1 MNKAKKLFNYE
12 RKISYNKKY
21 ILIFLT
27 LILLA
32 SISIIGLYNYID
44 EQLIIKEQ
52 IYFIKII
59 NKIMYTIYDKTN
71 NSSVLLNMSFQILS
85 NDYQKFI
92 NDTTLHF
99 LILSII
105 FIYFFSFVVFIF
117 TIIFIISKNDK
128 KIMKQQKE
136 NNRILAQK
144 AEIADKANIAKS
156 RFLSH
161 MSHDIR
167 TPINGIIGMTNIAL
181 INVDNSQKVRDC
193 LEKIDTAS
201 EHLLSLINDI
211 LDMSRIENGK
221 VVINNKPLNINGFL
235 NKCTSII
242 EGGLQNRDI
251 RFITEFDSFKY
262 PYFFGDEMHLLQI
275 LINILG
281 NAVKFTPDGGEI
293 HFKVKESKACEN
305 IIKYCFEIEDTGI
318 GMKKEYLK
326 HIWDAFSQENSSL
339 RSEYSGT
346 GLGMSITK
354 QLVTLLGG
362 NISVESQ
369 ENIGS
374 KFTVNLPFEITKES
388 TSFSTNSID
397 IELKGL
403 KILLVEDNE
412 LNMEIVKDIL
422 KSYDVNIT
430 EAENGK
436 IAVDIFSNS
445 EINYFDLI
453 LMDVM
458 MPVMDGLT
466 ATETIRN
473 IKRAD
478 ANSIPIIAMTANAYY
493 EDIRKMFKAGMNA
506 HLSKP
511 IEINKFLNTISNF
524 KQKNKV

>member
-1 MNKAKKLFNYE
+1 MDKTNKLFNYE

-21 ILIFLT
+21 IFIL
-27 LILLA
+27 LILIILTT
-32 SISIIGLYNYID
+32 ISIICLYNYID
-44 EQLIIKEQ
+44 EQFLKRGQ

-59 NKIMYTIYDKTN
+59 NKIMYTICDKTN
-71 NSSVLLNMSFQILS
+71 NSSVLLNMSFQKLS
-85 NDYQKFI
+85 RDYQKFI
-92 NDTTLHF
+92 NDTTLSF
-99 LILSII
+99 LILSVI
-105 FIYFFSFVVFIF
+105 FIYFFSFVVFIS

-221 VVINNKPLNINGFL
+221 VTINNKPLNINNFL

-251 RFITEFDSFKY
+251 MFITEFDSFKY
-262 PYFFGDEMHLLQI
+262 PYFIGDEMHLLQI

-293 HFKVKESKACEN
+293 RFTVKENKVCKN
-305 IIKYCFEIEDTGI
+305 TIKYCFEIEDTGI
-318 GMKKEYLK
+318 GMKEEYLE
-326 HIWDAFSQENSSL
+326 HIWDAFSQENNPS
-339 RSEYSGT
+339 RYEYSGT

-354 QLVTLLGG
+354 QLVALLKGD
-362 NISVESQ
+362 ISVESQ

-374 KFTVNLPFEITKES
+374 KFTVNLPFEIAKES
-388 TSFSTNSID
+388 TLCSTNNID

-422 KSYDVNIT
+422 KNYDVTIT

-466 ATETIRN
+466 ATKTIRN

-478 ANSIPIIAMTANAYY
+478 ASNIPIIAMTANAYY
-493 EDIRKMFKAGMNA
+493 EDIIKTFEAGMNA

-511 IEINKFLNTISNF
+511 IEINKFLNTISHF